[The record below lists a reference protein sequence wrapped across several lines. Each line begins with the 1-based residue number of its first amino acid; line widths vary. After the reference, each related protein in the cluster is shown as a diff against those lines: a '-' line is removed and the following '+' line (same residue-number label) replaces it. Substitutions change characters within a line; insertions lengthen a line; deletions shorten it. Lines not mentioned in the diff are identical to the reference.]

1 MSRLSLEE
9 MSMFGNHM
17 AVTRRTGRRWEI
29 RLFQA
34 AALALAV
41 TMAIPARASDERAI
55 KSRVSP
61 VYPELAKRMRIEGAV
76 KVEATVSSEGKV
88 TAVKTLSGN
97 RMLSP
102 AAEEAV
108 SRWRFVPADAT
119 STVDVDVNFA
129 LGQ

>member
-1 MSRLSLEE
+1 
-9 MSMFGNHM
+9 MSMFGNHI
-17 AVTRRTGRRWEI
+17 AITRRTGRRWRV

-34 AALALAV
+34 ATLALAV
-41 TMAIPARASDERAI
+41 SMTIPASASDERAI

-61 VYPELAKRMRIEGAV
+61 VYPELAKRMKIEGRV
-76 KVEATVSSEGKV
+76 KVEATVSSDGKV

-97 RMLSP
+97 HMLSP

-108 SRWRFVPADAT
+108 SRWRFAPADAA

-129 LGQ
+129 LAQ